1 MRFCRSSF
9 RARLGSWA
17 RSPQMVSGSLTPFHR
32 SVTLSS
38 VRSFVRLAMG
48 VSLLTW
54 VALSWVRDTPSLFAF
69 LWKVHNLPYTT
80 FYEQVFANGGFLC
93 YTPGCSIHR
102 FIDREFR
109 PNAEGTKHGQ
119 RPHAAPARDPDIRA
133 KVCGCPRISALGAR
147 DRSGLGTD

>member
-80 FYEQVFANGGFLC
+80 FHGLYLDVLQGAWYGCGPPQRGLA
-93 YTPGCSIHR
+93 TPGAFESSL
-102 FIDREFR
+102 D
-109 PNAEGTKHGQ
+109 
-119 RPHAAPARDPDIRA
+119 PHPVQGR
-133 KVCGCPRISALGAR
+133 
-147 DRSGLGTD
+147 